1 MVAFSFNRVLRTNGI
16 DDCELIEDADNRHS
30 ELARLQLGEM

>member
-1 MVAFSFNRVLRTNGI
+1 MIALSNDRVPGTNGI

-30 ELARLQLGEM
+30 EWVSLQL